1 MHSLGCSSTHLLL
14 KLLLIYGSVFVSSS
28 LRLPPSS
35 LEAIIWGNIS
45 PLSPPMQRS
54 AVKTEAHNR
63 LIIGSYIVP
72 GATLLGEVL
81 VWYTVSRLLQQTL
94 LRKPLLFYGFVFVF
108 FSFLSL
114 LLSHGLPPRVYLECT
129 LSYSRRACRRQLN
142 NG

>member
-1 MHSLGCSSTHLLL
+1 MRLYFIYISSIFHLYFEREMREREYRESPSPVIYRYSSQDTHGDQCSFGMHSLGCSSTHLLL

-63 LIIGSYIVP
+63 LIHSTWRYFAGGGTS
-72 GATLLGEVL
+72 L
-81 VWYTVSRLLQQTL
+81 V
-94 LRKPLLFYGFVFVF
+94 YG
-108 FSFLSL
+108 
-114 LLSHGLPPRVYLECT
+114 
-129 LSYSRRACRRQLN
+129 Q
-142 NG
+142 